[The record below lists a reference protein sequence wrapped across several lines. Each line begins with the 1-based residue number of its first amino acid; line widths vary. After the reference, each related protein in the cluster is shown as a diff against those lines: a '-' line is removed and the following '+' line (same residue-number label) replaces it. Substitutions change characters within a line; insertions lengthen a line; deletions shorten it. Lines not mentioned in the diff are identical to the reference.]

1 MNRYQYLPKELQKE
15 LDGCNRDLCAVV
27 DELNERQFAAL
38 PPKILYQYTDAKG
51 LRGILNSGT
60 VWLTDVLEQKDP
72 SEVYHGVEIGAQALS
87 AAAAKELHP
96 TTRLFARQVAENQRE
111 LVQHSARYYI
121 ACFARVRDD
130 MDQWR
135 AYGAGGNG
143 FALGFD
149 GPALEKAFQRSAARN
164 NCTIAMN
171 YTQRPLKQAA
181 VRLASIVLPRVVR
194 AGVHGLRGHLLRE
207 WIVTLQTDYSSAL
220 LRAAILFKHPSYRHE
235 SEYRLMHVR
244 EAGATRSGEL
254 RRKRGASTAWYIGFV
269 WKTGGSDLLKQVVT
283 GPLRDEA
290 DSARLVSRR
299 LKEAGIDPRGVK
311 IPHSK
316 VPLRR

>member
-27 DELNERQFAAL
+27 DELNERQFATL

-60 VWLTDVLEQKDP
+60 VWVTDVLEQKDP

-87 AAAAKELHP
+87 AAAAKELHAATP
-96 TTRLFARQVAENQRE
+96 LFARRVAENQRA

-130 MDQWR
+130 IDQWR

-149 GPALEKAFQRSAARN
+149 GSALEKTFQRSAERN
-164 NCTIAMN
+164 NCTIEMN
-171 YTQRPLKQAA
+171 YTQR
-181 VRLASIVLPRVVR
+181 
-194 AGVHGLRGHLLRE
+194 
-207 WIVTLQTDYSSAL
+207 
-220 LRAAILFKHPSYRHE
+220 
-235 SEYRLMHVR
+235 
-244 EAGATRSGEL
+244 
-254 RRKRGASTAWYIGFV
+254 
-269 WKTGGSDLLKQVVT
+269 
-283 GPLRDEA
+283 
-290 DSARLVSRR
+290 
-299 LKEAGIDPRGVK
+299 
-311 IPHSK
+311 
-316 VPLRR
+316 

>member
-1 MNRYQYLPKELQKE
+1 MKRYQYLPKELQKE
-15 LDGCNRDLCAVV
+15 LDGCNRYMCAVV
-27 DELNERQFAAL
+27 DELNERQFATL
-38 PPKILYQYTDAKG
+38 PPKILYQYTDARG

-60 VWLTDVLEQKDP
+60 VWVTDVLEQKDP
-72 SEVYHGVEIGAQALS
+72 TEVYHGVEIGAQAL
-87 AAAAKELHP
+87 AAVAAKELHP
-96 TTRLFARQVAENQRE
+96 AARLFARNVVENQQK
-111 LVQHSARYYI
+111 LVQHSARFYV
-121 ACFARVRDD
+121 ACFTRARDD

-149 GPALEKAFQRSAARN
+149 GPALEKVFQRSAARN
-164 NCTIAMN
+164 NVTIAMN

-181 VRLASIVLPRVVR
+181 VRLASIVLPTVVR
-194 AGVHGLRGHLLRE
+194 ANVHALRGPLLKE

-244 EAGATRSGEL
+244 KADATRSEEFS
-254 RRKRGASTAWYIGFV
+254 RRRGASAAWYIKFD
-269 WKTGGSDLLKQVVT
+269 WRTAGSHLLKQVVT
-283 GPLRDEA
+283 GPLRDA
-290 DSARLVSRR
+290 ANSARLVSRR
-299 LKEAGIDPRGVK
+299 LNEAGIDPRGVTLL
-311 IPHSK
+311 HSK